1 MNRQEICDWLEQTFP
16 DEEFLLADGL
26 EEAFVGVDMQTMKT
40 MYDSLKVIDIL
51 MKDSVTYEDA
61 LDHFYTN
68 ICGAYVGEK
77 TPIFLYEDFIYNNEY
92 ET

>member
-1 MNRQEICDWLEQTFP
+1 MNREQICNWLEKTFP

-26 EEAFVGVDMQTMKT
+26 EEAFVGVDIQTMKT

-68 ICGAYVGEK
+68 IFGAYVGEK
-77 TPIFLYEDFIYNNEY
+77 TPIFLYEDSIYNNEY